1 MISYSLDLFGMVYSD
16 GDAGV
21 VAKADDDAAVA
32 FYPLEGASDAGAV
45 SFDELYFLG
54 GSGSGVNG
62 IDEEPLVGR
71 QGVGEHEVA
80 HLAVGH
86 GQHGMFA
93 AVGRGTGDEL
103 HGGILLTELLQVA
116 EQTEGGMD
124 EYHVADGWH
133 QGGWVGTS
141 RPDRLHRQEVLDAHV
156 VKLALDTF
164 LTVVGDVHGEPAGF
178 SH

>member
-21 VAKADDDAAVA
+21 VAEADDDAAVA
-32 FYPLEGASDAGAV
+32 SYPLEGASDAGAV
-45 SFDELYFLG
+45 ALDELYFLG

-86 GQHGMFA
+86 GQHSLFA
-93 AVGRGTGDEL
+93 AIGRGTGNEP

-124 EYHVADGWH
+124 EDYVADGWH
-133 QGGWVGTS
+133 QGGWAGTS
-141 RPDRLHRQEVLDAHV
+141 RPGRLHRQEVLDAHV
-156 VKLALDTF
+156 VKLTLDTF
-164 LTVVGDVHGEPAGF
+164 LTVVGDVHGEPVGF